1 MEFTTEKT
9 ERYALLRVAG
19 EAQFTGEETATA
31 FETTSRGLFREG
43 FSRLILDLGPVQELD
58 EAALMALRK
67 INRQCT
73 NELGLLVLVTKNDEL
88 TDTLEDARIADLT
101 ILPTVE
107 EAIDAVFLNELEN
120 DFGNGADDE
129 YDGELDESF
138 EPER

>member
-1 MEFTTEKT
+1 MEFTVEKT

-19 EAQFTGEETATA
+19 EGDFTGESAGA

-43 FSRLILDLGPVQELD
+43 FSRLIVDLGPIQTVDQG
-58 EAALMALRK
+58 ALLAIKK
-67 INRQCT
+67 INRQCS

-88 TDTLEDARIADLT
+88 TDELEDARIADLT

>member
-1 MEFTTEKT
+1 MEFTIEKT

-19 EAQFTGEETATA
+19 DAQFTGEAATT
-31 FETTSRGLFREG
+31 FETTSRSLFREG
-43 FSRLILDLGPVQELD
+43 FSRLIVDLGPVQEVD
-58 EAALMALRK
+58 DASIMAIKK

-73 NELGLLVLVTKNDEL
+73 NELGLLVLVTKNDDL

-107 EAIDAVFLNELEN
+107 EAIDAVFMNELEN